1 MSLARNTASRK
12 RSARPSARG
21 SLKPLIVAL
30 VVAAAAL
37 SLAACGR
44 DEADLSNGKAQF
56 VEQCGSCHVLGRAG
70 TAGPTGPDLDA
81 AFRSALADGMDRETV
96 EGIVH
101 KQILNPRKNSVMP
114 AELVSGDDA
123 RDVAAYVGFA
133 AARSGEDEG
142 ALAAAGLSGATTG
155 EQIFTAG
162 GCAGCH
168 ALAKANATGNIGPSL
183 DDLAS
188 VAADAGGSPEDFV
201 IESVLDPDAEVAEGF
216 QPGVMPSY
224 EGRLSE
230 EQLQTL
236 AEYLLEGG

>member
-1 MSLARNTASRK
+1 VSLARNTATS
-12 RSARPSARG
+12 
-21 SLKPLIVAL
+21 LIVAL

-44 DEADLSNGKAQF
+44 DEADLSNGKALF
-56 VEQCGSCHVLGRAG
+56 VERCGQCHVLGRAG

-101 KQILNPRKNSVMP
+101 DQILNPRKNSAMP
-114 AELVSGDDA
+114 ADIVEGDDA

-133 AARSGEDEG
+133 AARGGQDEG

-168 ALAKANATGNIGPSL
+168 TLAKANATGTIGPSL
-183 DDLAS
+183 DDLA
-188 VAADAGGSPEDFV
+188 AAAGDASPEDFV
-201 IESVLDPDAEVAEGF
+201 IESVIDPDAEIADGF
-216 QPGVMPSY
+216 QAGVMPSY
-224 EGRLSE
+224 EGRLTE
-230 EQLQTL
+230 EQLQAL

>member
-1 MSLARNTASRK
+1 VSLARNTATS
-12 RSARPSARG
+12 
-21 SLKPLIVAL
+21 LIVAL

-44 DEADLSNGKAQF
+44 DEADLSNGKALF
-56 VEQCGSCHVLGRAG
+56 VERCGSCHVLGRAG

-81 AFRSALADGMDRETV
+81 AFRSALAGGMDRETV
-96 EGIVH
+96 EGVVH
-101 KQILNPRKNSVMP
+101 KQILNPRKNSAMP
-114 AELVSGDDA
+114 PEIVTGDDA

-133 AARSGEDEG
+133 AARTGQDEG
-142 ALAAAGLSGATTG
+142 ALAQAGLANATSG

-168 ALAKANATGNIGPSL
+168 TLAKANATGTIGPSL
-183 DDLAS
+183 DDLE
-188 VAADAGGSPEDFV
+188 AAGGGSPEDFV
-201 IESVLDPDAEVAEGF
+201 IESLLDPDAEVAQGF
-216 QPGVMPSY
+216 QAGVMPSY

-230 EQLQTL
+230 EQQQAL